1 MKTAW
6 TGLAFIQK
14 RTPFFCFTVPEVW
27 ASNGK
32 KSHSVCQLAGL
43 TAPSAAEDHGS
54 CAPAD
59 PVSAG
64 LQSSIAKGNHSH
76 AGAAAAWRIG
86 ASSNPLSNVVSR
98 KRKKSYCV
106 WAAAGAMTTYPTS
119 PRECTG
125 GPMSASALL
134 MTLLKA
140 ALSGRYCVLPA
151 LPCSQCLS
159 GSSASF

>member
-32 KSHSVCQLAGL
+32 KSPSVCQLAGL
-43 TAPSAAEDHGS
+43 TAPSEAEDHGS

-76 AGAAAAWRIG
+76 AGAATAWRIG

-106 WAAAGAMTTYPTS
+106 WAAAVAMTTFATS
-119 PRECTG
+119 PRVHWRTYERLCL
-125 GPMSASALL
+125 AHDVAE
-134 MTLLKA
+134 
-140 ALSGRYCVLPA
+140 GRSIRAVTRPA
-151 LPCSQCLS
+151 
-159 GSSASF
+159 GFAV